1 MGLSRRFAQTVL
13 HTPSSLSLN
22 PLSPLSV
29 GMAEPESPNPIPQ
42 PQSPVSIFGEPLDDS
57 IQDDPLLGSGSFIDR
72 DRNDST
78 KESQAPER
86 NESNGDPEFAS
97 DSVIDAKPI
106 SMLAPGEVWSEAV
119 PREPKVRDPEEMA
132 KRPSWLPEGWNV
144 ETRVRSSGATA
155 GSIDRV
161 PVHADLPKA
170 MVNIMVQLKSFKIY
184 ISSSA
189 MFRFL
194 FQPEQLFLSYDFHSN
209 NCSNLQLMEIEHMRL
224 VLIPI
229 ALQALLGSGCFID
242 PGCNDSAIKTSAT
255 ERHETNGDPEFA
267 SDSVID
273 AKPISM
279 LALGEVWSEAAPRAP
294 KVRDP
299 EEMAK
304 RPSWLPEGWNVETIF
319 RSSGATV
326 ATIDQ
331 YYVAP
336 SGKRKLRSKNEVL
349 RFLASEGE
357 PKQESTSETDAG
369 SSDSPGSQ
377 KKPKS
382 SSKRK
387 KAGAVA

>member
-1 MGLSRRFAQTVL
+1 
-13 HTPSSLSLN
+13 
-22 PLSPLSV
+22 
-29 GMAEPESPNPIPQ
+29 MAEPESPNPSPQ

-57 IQDDPLLGSGSFIDR
+57 IQDDPLLGSGSFIDQ

-78 KESQAPER
+78 KESPAPER

-119 PREPKVRDPEEMA
+119 SREPKVRDPEQMA

-155 GSIDRV
+155 GSIDR
-161 PVHADLPKA
+161 
-170 MVNIMVQLKSFKIY
+170 
-184 ISSSA
+184 
-189 MFRFL
+189 
-194 FQPEQLFLSYDFHSN
+194 
-209 NCSNLQLMEIEHMRL
+209 
-224 VLIPI
+224 
-229 ALQALLGSGCFID
+229 
-242 PGCNDSAIKTSAT
+242 
-255 ERHETNGDPEFA
+255 
-267 SDSVID
+267 
-273 AKPISM
+273 
-279 LALGEVWSEAAPRAP
+279 
-294 KVRDP
+294 
-299 EEMAK
+299 
-304 RPSWLPEGWNVETIF
+304 
-319 RSSGATV
+319 
-326 ATIDQ
+326 

-357 PKQESTSETDAG
+357 PKRESKSETDAG
-369 SSDSPGSQ
+369 SSESPGSQ

>member
-1 MGLSRRFAQTVL
+1 
-13 HTPSSLSLN
+13 
-22 PLSPLSV
+22 
-29 GMAEPESPNPIPQ
+29 
-42 PQSPVSIFGEPLDDS
+42 
-57 IQDDPLLGSGSFIDR
+57 
-72 DRNDST
+72 
-78 KESQAPER
+78 
-86 NESNGDPEFAS
+86 
-97 DSVIDAKPI
+97 
-106 SMLAPGEVWSEAV
+106 
-119 PREPKVRDPEEMA
+119 
-132 KRPSWLPEGWNV
+132 
-144 ETRVRSSGATA
+144 
-155 GSIDRV
+155 
-161 PVHADLPKA
+161 
-170 MVNIMVQLKSFKIY
+170 
-184 ISSSA
+184 
-189 MFRFL
+189 
-194 FQPEQLFLSYDFHSN
+194 
-209 NCSNLQLMEIEHMRL
+209 MEIEHVKL

-229 ALQALLGSGCFID
+229 ALQALLGSGSFIES
-242 PGCNDSAIKTSAT
+242 GCNDSAIKTSAT

-279 LALGEVWSEAAPRAP
+279 LALGEVWSEATPRAP

-304 RPSWLPEGWNVETIF
+304 RPSWLPEGCNVETRV
-319 RSSGATV
+319 RSSGATA

-357 PKQESTSETDAG
+357 PKRESNSETDAG
-369 SSDSPGSQ
+369 SSESPGSQ